1 MKKLLNILFLTL
13 SLGVCQSSYALPP
26 VPIYIKAQVVD
37 KMTTQEIFL
46 SINIPRLEKATSF
59 DNILVTYWIKAAPN
73 SNEILKRDT
82 VSLANAQ
89 KEGTALNV
97 SVEIPATGT
106 KTAMITVKVTDQ
118 EVLQEAQEE
127 FFLGAGNNFPA
138 LLSADNNT
146 LIDYALPK
154 ENLKFLSNDQQTV
167 FVYRIKQD
175 FLPAQ
180 PPMQT
185 DGVNTTPELKVD
197 SSFQIKAGEVFQL
210 REKGLYFAQLDTNS
224 VYGFGFRVTADDF
237 PKYKTVYNLIE
248 PLVYISDYS
257 EISPMQR
264 LKQEDAYGKKLA
276 LDQYWL
282 NLAKDETKA
291 KRMIKLYYQRVSEA
305 NRYFTTYKEGWR
317 TDMGMVYI
325 VFGRPESIIRFQGQ
339 EQWLY
344 RYYGQDIRLT
354 FVKRNNQ
361 FTRQHYELV
370 RDAKLKE
377 VWYEMVERWRLG
389 LVVR

>member
-1 MKKLLNILFLTL
+1 MNRLLNFLFLTL
-13 SLGVCQSSYALPP
+13 CIGLCYSAYALPP
-26 VPIYIKAQVVD
+26 TPIYIRTQVVD
-37 KMTTQEIFL
+37 KMTTQQIFL
-46 SINIPRLEKATSF
+46 NVTVPRLEKEAGF
-59 DNILVTYWIKAAPN
+59 EKILVTYWIKAAPN

-82 VSLANAQ
+82 VSLENAQ
-89 KEGTALNV
+89 KVGAALNI
-97 SVEIPATGT
+97 SFEIPATGT

-138 LLSADNNT
+138 LLLADNNT
-146 LIDYALPK
+146 LIDYAMPK
-154 ENLKFLSNDQQTV
+154 ENIKFLSNEGQTV

-185 DGVNTTPELKVD
+185 DGLNSSPELKVD
-197 SSFQIKAGEVFQL
+197 SSFQVKAGEVFQL
-210 REKGLYFAQLDTNS
+210 RSKGLYFAQLDTNA
-224 VYGFGFRVTADDF
+224 VYGFGFRVTSEDF
-237 PKYKTVYNLIE
+237 SKYKTVYNLIE

-264 LKQEDAYGKKLA
+264 IKQEDAYSKKLA

-282 NLAKDETKA
+282 NLAKDEGKA
-291 KRMIKLYYQRVSEA
+291 KRMIKLYYQRVNEA

-325 VFGRPESIIRFQGQ
+325 VFGRPESIVRFQGQ

-370 RDAKLKE
+370 RDTKLKE